1 MLAATVLNGEEAMW
15 TRFPFHRSQL
25 AMSWRPIS
33 YLVLA
38 MSGLRKGMNSSH
50 REEACVHT
58 KASTDRSTGS
68 DR

>member
-1 MLAATVLNGEEAMW
+1 MR
-15 TRFPFHRSQL
+15 TRFPFHRVQL
-25 AMSWRPIS
+25 ARSCRPIS

-38 MSGLRKGMNSSH
+38 MTMSGRLKGMNSSH